1 MNRAGKKRPL
11 KGFMKGLLT
20 GKSYQD
26 RWPRLLVILFMM
38 MLLSSCALFSS
49 LKEPRMELK
58 AVDIK
63 SFNLQESQFLLHF
76 EIDNPNS
83 QMIPLDEIEYAL
95 DLNGQPF
102 TQGQFKDR
110 IELKPQSMTS
120 VAVPVR
126 IKTHDLIDTVGR
138 YLKDRKVHYK
148 MKGKIKSG
156 LLNLPIVRDGWVEM
170 KP

>member
-1 MNRAGKKRPL
+1 MGFLVEARHSGSWLQKL
-11 KGFMKGLLT
+11 VTWGFML
-20 GKSYQD
+20 
-26 RWPRLLVILFMM
+26 
-38 MLLSSCALFSS
+38 LLSSCALFSG

-58 AVDIK
+58 AVDVK

-76 EIDNPNS
+76 DIDNPNT

-110 IELKPQSMTS
+110 IELKAQGITS
-120 VAVPVR
+120 VSVSVR

-138 YLKDRKVHYK
+138 YLKDRRVQYK
-148 MKGKIKSG
+148 MTGKIKSG
-156 LLNLPIVRDGWVEM
+156 LFNLPIQRDGWVEM